1 MVIDRGI
8 KHELVLDT
16 NFRIIGC
23 RAGTIYCKS
32 AMSICGEWEVNRLR
46 QSCDNPARTCVSLS
60 HDPWNQPRRI
70 TRYYWLT
77 FSFFLIFTIFQTLHH
92 AMEILNILRCL
103 EIESWQNFAKIRIWN
118 WRILEFENLKLR

>member
-77 FSFFLIFTIFQTLHH
+77 FFFFLIFTIFQTLHH

-118 WRILEFENLKLR
+118 WRIFEFENLKLR